1 MLPFHS
7 LFFWAISEDALRLED
22 ERSTLKRKFTLEK
35 RKLEENR
42 NLMGGGS
49 ERTIALIGE
58 A

>member
-1 MLPFHS
+1 M
-7 LFFWAISEDALRLED
+7 RLED